1 MATILEFRR
10 SEEAAARI
18 KKTAEG
24 ALGEIIIFPGVRI
37 ERRACSDVPRTT
49 GQTNRAEEVA
59 GLEANSNCR
68 GGRKKR
74 T

>member
-37 ERRACSDVPRTT
+37 ERRACSDFPRTT
-49 GQTNRAEEVA
+49 GQTNRRRAPPA
-59 GLEANSNCR
+59 R
-68 GGRKKR
+68 GRSRGPRG
-74 T
+74 